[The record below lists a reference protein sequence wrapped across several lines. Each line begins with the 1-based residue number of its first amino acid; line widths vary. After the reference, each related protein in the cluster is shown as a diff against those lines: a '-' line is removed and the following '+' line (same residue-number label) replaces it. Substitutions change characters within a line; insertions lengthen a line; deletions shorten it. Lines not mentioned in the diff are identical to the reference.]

1 MGVVEAPRAVAA
13 GPDIGQYLLMIGDL
27 GARQPRRNTLQPGLN
42 EIVIA
47 PGHRDEAERRVD
59 GEALADGMFAVSS
72 VTDGV
77 DSGQIPATDFRHRT
91 AGAEF
96 VVQEAQRFAP

>member
-27 GARQPRRNTLQPGLN
+27 RARQPRRNTMQPGLN

-47 PGHRDEAERRVD
+47 PRHRDRQPLILTPNTSPSWTGLQRVR
-59 GEALADGMFAVSS
+59 
-72 VTDGV
+72 
-77 DSGQIPATDFRHRT
+77 IP
-91 AGAEF
+91 G
-96 VVQEAQRFAP
+96 